1 MELGEDTIE
10 SGRNF
15 NLVVLEI
22 SLSTFTTAIFTVL
35 ILWMAISYT
44 GSPLITGITSAMMTA
59 PLVFNIVVGG
69 IIDNTDRKKGA
80 AIFAQS
86 MKAVGVVLLLPVL
99 YSNSLMTQT
108 LFLFSSALIYGFTVD
123 ILVSTR
129 AIWGQQFIR
138 KQVYLKGMSIFM
150 IASRVS
156 RLSGLLV
163 AAALVAFNIRLAITV
178 IALLYIISII
188 PVFLMGKLESV
199 EKSGKKLRQIMSEGI
214 SYITKTKIVASLVLA
229 TAVSSAFLGMT
240 DSVSSVMVSKVFGLN
255 AAYLSY
261 ILISLTLGGI
271 VGSSFSS
278 RMKGVKNVGQKLAL
292 IFGGTGAITLVIGGV
307 PTIYTIL
314 VVFIVIG
321 ALTGISSPL
330 TTSVLFGNVPK
341 DKMGRVQGAMDTLGT
356 SFNSLSGV
364 VAGVFMTI
372 VFPGDVFFLMGA
384 GLIVLAVVVSRSKS
398 LSVDL

>member
-138 KQVYLKGMSIFM
+138 KRVYLKGMSIFM